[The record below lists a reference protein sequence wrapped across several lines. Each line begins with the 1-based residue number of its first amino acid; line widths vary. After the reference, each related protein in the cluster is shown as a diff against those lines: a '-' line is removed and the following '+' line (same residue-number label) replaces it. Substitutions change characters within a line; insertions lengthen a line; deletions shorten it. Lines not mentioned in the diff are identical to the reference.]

1 MIPSLFPN
9 GLGKSKVLD
18 TTPLKRKSIN
28 KLIDYTDQLD
38 NNKLMEINEQTPVS
52 SGMGIFVPSDPF

>member
-1 MIPSLFPN
+1 MIPLQSPN

-28 KLIDYTDQLD
+28 KLIDYTNQLD
-38 NNKLMEINEQTPVS
+38 NNKLMEINKNTPVS
-52 SGMGIFVPSDPF
+52 NGKGIFVPSEDF